1 LITLNIAEIL
11 TVKNYDKTIK
21 FAKNPIQSVNVINQP
36 ISLALPMHL
45 KSFVGEDYGLY

>member
-1 LITLNIAEIL
+1 MIKQSSLP
-11 TVKNYDKTIK
+11 KTPY
-21 FAKNPIQSVNVINQP
+21 NQSVNVINQL